1 MSLIAVITT
10 LPSREQALSL
20 ARRLVERGLV
30 ACAQISQI
38 ESFYRWEG
46 TLQQEAEWRLLLKT
60 ETRLY
65 DAVKTAILKL
75 HSYDLPAVHSM
86 RLDQIHAA
94 YATWLGSCL
103 IDQAADAESQQ

>member
-1 MSLIAVITT
+1 MAFIAVITT
-10 LPSREQALSL
+10 TGSQEE
-20 ARRLVERGLV
+20 ARSIATHLVDNGLV

>member
-1 MSLIAVITT
+1 VDN
-10 LPSREQALSL
+10 
-20 ARRLVERGLV
+20 GLV

-60 ETRLY
+60 EARLY
-65 DAVKTAILKL
+65 DAVKAAILKL

-103 IDQAADAESQQ
+103 IDQAADPESQQ